1 MAKKTMYIRDGRAP
15 VPKQEV
21 TSRIMSRVRG
31 KNTKPEVAF
40 RKELRSE
47 GLGGY
52 KLHPK
57 SLPGRPDVYFP
68 SQKLAIFINGCFWHA
83 HQGCKHFSLPKTNR
97 PFWEQKLQR
106 NKERDQE
113 VLAALL
119 QEGYRVL
126 VVWECE
132 LSPPLRREE
141 TLFGLVNEIWQ
152 VES

>member
-1 MAKKTMYIRDGRAP
+1 MAGIKAKDTKA
-15 VPKQEV
+15 ELA
-21 TSRIMSRVRG
+21 VR
-31 KNTKPEVAF
+31 TYLF
-40 RKELRSE
+40 RKGFRYRVNDSHLV
-47 GLGGY
+47 GKPDIVLPKY
-52 KLHPK
+52 KT
-57 SLPGRPDVYFP
+57 V
-68 SQKLAIFINGCFWHA
+68 IFINGCFWHA

-97 PFWEQKLQR
+97 PFWEQKLKR

-119 QEGYRVL
+119 QKGYRVL